1 MRAGK
6 AIFPISHPIFK
17 PYLFFKAQ
25 HNMFGLDNLGHDY
38 LLQKQIKL
46 FSKKWPWLHDTK
58 GVSNKKNYLETQT

>member
-46 FSKKWPWLHDTK
+46 FSKK
-58 GVSNKKNYLETQT
+58 